1 MLNRLI
7 LKVTNFQLPPPKHL
21 GTLAIMP
28 PPPPPSMSNRVNDLK
43 GKKKYWF
50 WGLHVKQGEKQL
62 PLLGL
67 VNGKLTTYP
76 SRNCQIPFG
85 RP

>member
-28 PPPPPSMSNRVNDLK
+28 PISNRVNDLK
-43 GKKKYWF
+43 YKRKYWF

-62 PLLGL
+62 S
-67 VNGKLTTYP
+67 P
-76 SRNCQIPFG
+76 SRSS
-85 RP
+85 

>member
-21 GTLAIMP
+21 GTLAIM
-28 PPPPPSMSNRVNDLK
+28 PPSMSNRVNDLK

-62 PLLGL
+62 KDNILITDFFCETVPHVDDMLIH
-67 VNGKLTTYP
+67 P
-76 SRNCQIPFG
+76 
-85 RP
+85 